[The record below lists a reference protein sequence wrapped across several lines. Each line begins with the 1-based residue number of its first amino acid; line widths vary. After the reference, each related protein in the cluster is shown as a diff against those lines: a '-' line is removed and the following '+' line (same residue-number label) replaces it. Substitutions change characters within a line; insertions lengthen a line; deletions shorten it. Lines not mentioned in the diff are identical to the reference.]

1 MQVECKIKFHIFVP
15 QKNPTLFINDLLF
28 YTGIFL
34 IIATTI
40 PLIRHDFWIFRVFEY
55 PRLQKLTL
63 NALVLALTIWFFPTT
78 TGEQVVGGL
87 LLLNFIYLLYL
98 VLPFTRFSHKQIVK
112 SRHLAGKNNI
122 KLLIANVYQDNRQS
136 DAYHQLISECDP
148 DVILMVETN
157 HWWAKQMD
165 PISKDYPHQLRA
177 PLENTYGMMLYS
189 RLKLLGGTINY
200 LVEADVPSIDV
211 NVKLPSGQ
219 LVKLYC
225 LHPQPPVPQENPR
238 STERD
243 KEILLIAKKAK
254 GSKIPVLVAGDLND
268 VAWSYTTELFGKI
281 SGLLDPRR
289 GRGFFNSF
297 HAKYFFL
304 RFPLDHIFCSTDF
317 TLTSIKRMQSCG
329 SDHFPMCVDFQY
341 DPRAE
346 VIQEKPEVTKDD
358 VDLAEEKLS
367 RLQ

>member
-1 MQVECKIKFHIFVP
+1 MLIPKINSHICVL
-15 QKNPTLFINDLLF
+15 KSPTLLINDFLF
-28 YTGIFL
+28 YISIFL
-34 IIATTI
+34 IVTTAI
-40 PLIRHDFWIFRVFEY
+40 PLIRNDFWIFRVFEY
-55 PRLQKLTL
+55 PRLQKLSL
-63 NALVLALTIWFFPTT
+63 NALVLSLTLWYFPTSL
-78 TGEQVVGGL
+78 GEQIVGGL
-87 LLLNFIYLLYL
+87 LAINMIYLLYL
-98 VLPFTRFSHKQIVK
+98 VLPFTPFSSKQVLK
-112 SRHLAGKNNI
+112 SRHPAGKNNI
-122 KLLIANVYQDNRQS
+122 KLLIANVYQENRQS
-136 DAYHQLISECDP
+136 DAYHQLISECEP
-148 DVILMVETN
+148 DVILMVETD
-157 HWWAKQMD
+157 HWWAQKMD
-165 PISKDYPHQLRA
+165 TITSDYPHQLRA

-189 RLKLLGGTINY
+189 KLELVEGSINY
-200 LVEADVPSIDV
+200 LVEADIPSMV
-211 NVKLPSGQ
+211 VMLKLPSGQ
-219 LVKLYC
+219 LVKLHC
-225 LHPQPPVPQENPR
+225 LHPEPPVPQENPR

-346 VIQEKPEVTKDD
+346 VIQEEPEVTKADAE
-358 VDLAEEKLS
+358 LAQEKLS
-367 RLQ
+367 KV